1 MTKVRVY
8 CGYYSPYRKLGMP
21 EDTESTTSA
30 RSILTGTKP
39 TLIKPASANA
49 ANAANANNPG
59 SQPLWPV
66 AATSAFDATA
76 AAIPIALGG
85 VAIVYA
91 NFPAQYLSYGVFA
104 TLLLLILIHA
114 VSATGGRPM
123 AFSARLFEAT
133 ALSAILHQ
141 FTTYMPAWG
150 LAARPETLLALMCVV
165 SAFAFIV
172 CAVLFLLGADKFTRF
187 IPAPVYA
194 GFSISVAI
202 LLLVSQSK
210 TLWHMWEAG
219 QSAAVLI
226 SVCAAAI
233 VANLAVRQWLPRLPA
248 STIGVAAGAL
258 VALLWWLLKD
268 TPVQMVMAANQAL
281 QLPWAVADFA
291 ALVAPQ
297 AKTATMLPTL
307 LNNGALLGLMVFIN
321 MTIANESIS
330 QLDDRSASRWQHMSV
345 ALTGGLGAAVGAV
358 PVAGSQQVSMAGM
371 RITNL
376 SNRSSFL
383 IAIVCAI
390 LLSTGILN
398 WIALAAVAGVMLCD
412 AFFMADRS
420 ALAQASAWVR
430 RRPLEASQKE
440 DLALVAAVTVTAVVF
455 NLVASVFVGLM
466 FGLVLFA
473 MRNAKKPVRFE
484 WTGDQLHSN
493 CARSRAEIEVLLQQG
508 DKIKILELEA
518 ELFFGAVASLDRSLQ
533 ASLEHAHTVI
543 LDWSRVRN
551 VDSSIALSL
560 KRWQRAAQALNIGTL
575 HAGAILQKGN
585 AHTFLAHHLPDAVS
599 APDLDRALEIAEN
612 NIISTSTIIN
622 PEATSMLQDAM
633 AILKGLNS
641 NQRDIIEATMQQRLY
656 KSGDVVFTTGEASD
670 KLLIVSHGSAGII
683 IHGDHGHDI
692 RITSIRRGGVIGEVG
707 FLDSAPRSA
716 TVVAQEDL
724 LVYVLTRQAFNA
736 LRLSHPEIVY
746 QLMLNLTLDLASRL
760 RHTNK
765 LASARSAGA

>member
-1 MTKVRVY
+1 M
-8 CGYYSPYRKLGMP
+8 L
-21 EDTESTTSA
+21 EESQRTTSA
-30 RSILTGTKP
+30 RSILAGTKP
-39 TLIKPASANA
+39 LPIKHANTES
-49 ANAANANNPG
+49 G
-59 SQPLWPV
+59 EQPSWAT
-66 AATSAFDATA
+66 AATSALDSTA

-91 NFPAQYLSYGVFA
+91 NFPAAYLSYGVFA
-104 TLLLLILIHA
+104 TLLLLVLIHG
-114 VSATGGRPM
+114 VSATTGRPM

-141 FTTYMPAWG
+141 FLTYMPAWG
-150 LAARPETLLALMCVV
+150 LATRPEILLALMCVV

-172 CAVLFLLGADKFTRF
+172 CTILFLLGADKFTRF

-202 LLLVSQSK
+202 LLFMSQSK
-210 TLWHMWEAG
+210 TLWRMWEAG
-219 QSAAVLI
+219 QGAAELI

-233 VANLAVRQWLPRLPA
+233 VANLAVRQWIPRLPA
-248 STIGVAAGAL
+248 SAIGVAAGAL
-258 VALLWWLLKD
+258 VALGWWLLKD
-268 TPVQMVMAANQAL
+268 SPVQMVMASNQAL
-281 QLPWAVADFA
+281 QLPWSVADFGALIA
-291 ALVAPQ
+291 AP

-307 LNNGALLGLMVFIN
+307 LYNGALLGLMVFIN

-330 QLDDRSASRWQHMSV
+330 QLDDRIASRWQHATV

-371 RITNL
+371 RVASM
-376 SNRSSFL
+376 SNRGTFL
-383 IAIVCAI
+383 IAIACVV
-390 LLSTGILN
+390 LLSTGVLY

-412 AFFMADRS
+412 AFFMADRA
-420 ALAQASAWVR
+420 ALAQANAWLR
-430 RRPLEASQKE
+430 RQPLQSSQKE
-440 DLALVAAVTVTAVVF
+440 DLALITAVTVTAVVF

-473 MRNAKKPVRFE
+473 MRNARKPVRFE
-484 WTGDQLHSN
+484 WTGEQLHSN
-493 CARSRAEIEVLLQQG
+493 CARSRAEIEVLMRQG
-508 DKIKILELEA
+508 EKIKVLELEA

-533 ASLEHAHTVI
+533 ASLENSHTVI

-560 KRWQRAAQALNIGTL
+560 KRWQRAANALNIRTL
-575 HAGAILQKGN
+575 HAGATLQKGN
-585 AHTFLAHHLPDAVS
+585 ALQFLTHHLPNATTP
-599 APDLDRALEIAEN
+599 PDLDRALEIAEN
-612 NIISTSTIIN
+612 SIISADTTVSA
-622 PEATSMLQDAM
+622 EATSMLQDAM
-633 AILKGLNS
+633 AILKGLS
-641 NQRDIIEATMQQRLY
+641 HSQRSIIEANMQQRLY
-656 KSGDVVFTTGEASD
+656 KSGDIVFTTGDPSD
-670 KLLIVSHGSAGII
+670 QLLIILHGSAGII
-683 IHGDHGHDI
+683 IRADQGHDI

-724 LVYVLTRQAFNA
+724 MVYVLTRDAFDK
-736 LRLSHPEIVY
+736 LRLNHPEIVY

-765 LASARSAGA
+765 LASTRGAGS